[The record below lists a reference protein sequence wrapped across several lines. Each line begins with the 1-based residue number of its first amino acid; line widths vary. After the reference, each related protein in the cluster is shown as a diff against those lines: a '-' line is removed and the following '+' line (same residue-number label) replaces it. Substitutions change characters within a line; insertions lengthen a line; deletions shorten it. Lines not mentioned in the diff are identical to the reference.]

1 MPDHL
6 GWDHH
11 RTKARVIVGIA
22 GGSAAGKTTLARAL
36 AEALGP
42 ERVLH
47 LQQDWYYRDLSHIEP
62 EVRAACNF
70 DRPEALEM
78 ELLRQHLCS
87 LRRGEAVRRPEY
99 DFATHTRLCDRHL
112 LMPQEMVLVEGT
124 LVLADPALR
133 ELLDICVYVDASK
146 ETRLGR
152 RLTRDVAE
160 RGRDVASCLE
170 QLWCTV
176 WPMHE
181 LYVGPSRCHAHV
193 VVRGDA
199 ITSALVAALAR
210 KVEECGRREKRT
222 AQE

>member
-6 GWDHH
+6 GRNHQ
-11 RTKARVIVGIA
+11 RTNARVIVGIA

-62 EVRAACNF
+62 EVRAASNF
-70 DRPEALEM
+70 DHPEALEI
-78 ELLRQHLCS
+78 ELLRRHLRS
-87 LRRGEAVRRPEY
+87 LRRGETVRRPAY
-99 DFATHTRLCDRHL
+99 DFATHTRLSCRHL
-112 LMPQEMVLVEGT
+112 LRPQEMVLVEGT
-124 LVLADPALR
+124 LVLAEPALR
-133 ELLDICVYVDASK
+133 ELLDICVYVDAPK

-160 RGRDVASCLE
+160 RGRDAASCLE
-170 QLWCTV
+170 QHRRTV

-181 LYVGPSRCHAHV
+181 LYVGPSRRHAHV
-193 VVRGDA
+193 VVNGDA
-199 ITSALVAALAR
+199 ITGESIAALAR
-210 KVEECGRREKRT
+210 KVEEYRRLGKR
-222 AQE
+222 AL

>member
-6 GWDHH
+6 GRNHQ

-42 ERVLH
+42 ERVLQ

-62 EVRAACNF
+62 KDRCALNF
-70 DRPEALEM
+70 DHPEALEI
-78 ELLRQHLCS
+78 ELLRQHLRS
-87 LRRGEAVRRPEY
+87 LRRGETVRRPAY
-99 DFATHTRLCDRHL
+99 DFTTHTRLSHWL
-112 LMPQEMVLVEGT
+112 LLIPREMVLVEGT
-124 LVLADPALR
+124 LVLADMALR

-146 ETRLGR
+146 EIRLGR

-170 QLWCTV
+170 QHWRTV

-181 LYVGPSRCHAHV
+181 LYVGPSRSHAQV
-193 VVRGDA
+193 VVNGGA
-199 ITSALVAALAR
+199 ITSDSVAALAR
-210 KVEECGRREKRT
+210 RVQEYRRLAKR
-222 AQE
+222 AS

>member
-6 GWDHH
+6 GRDHQ
-11 RTKARVIVGIA
+11 RTNARVIVGIA

-62 EVRAACNF
+62 KVRSACNF
-70 DRPEALEM
+70 DGPEALEI
-78 ELLRQHLCS
+78 ELLRQHLRS
-87 LRRGEAVRRPEY
+87 LRRGETVRRPDY
-99 DFATHTRLCDRHL
+99 DFATHTRLSGRHL
-112 LMPQEMVLVEGT
+112 LSAPRDGAGGGH
-124 LVLADPALR
+124 ADPGRPGPARAAGHLR
-133 ELLDICVYVDASK
+133 LRGRPK

-160 RGRDVASCLE
+160 RGRDVSSCLE
-170 QLWCTV
+170 QHRRTV

-193 VVRGDA
+193 VVNGDA
-199 ITSALVAALAR
+199 ITGESIAALAR
-210 KVEECGRREKRT
+210 KVEEYRRPGKR
-222 AQE
+222 AS